1 MTTKVM
7 TMKKVYV
14 KPELQVEEI
23 LLEGM
28 LASSDPEV
36 TNKPVIPLSNGRDN
50 GRGGWGDLWD

>member
-1 MTTKVM
+1 M

-28 LASSDPEV
+28 LASSPSPEV
-36 TNKPVIPLSNGRDN
+36 TDKPVIPFSNGRDN
-50 GRGGWGDLWD
+50 GRGSWGNLWD

>member
-1 MTTKVM
+1 M

-36 TNKPVIPLSNGRDN
+36 TDGPVIPFSNGRDN
-50 GRGGWGDLWD
+50 GRGSWGNLWD

>member
-1 MTTKVM
+1 M
-7 TMKKVYV
+7 TMKKDYV

-36 TNKPVIPLSNGRDN
+36 TDGPVIPFSNGRDN
-50 GRGGWGDLWD
+50 GRGSWGNLWD